1 MNALINADSLT
12 NVLYLNFTGRGYATH
27 AEKATVEVRVNG
39 QLSESLR
46 PLPPQA
52 EGDMQCRFNISG
64 KFSPGD
70 VVRIDALTDDG
81 QYHAWAEV
89 TVPQRPN
96 EITDIDT
103 VTVPLT
109 QYYYTQNYLRYKINI
124 KDRPNE
130 NNFYRLIMDKQ
141 MTVKDYNNEIDEY
154 VTQTTHRYHFISRE
168 DVVLTDGQPTNSD
181 DEDNGMF
188 DTVKNIYGVFDD
200 SRFKNTSYTMTVYNQ
215 TNVEGLSKY
224 GTNVKMD
231 IIVRLLSITETEY
244 YYLKALNLADSDA
257 YDETC
262 ARIKLNQS
270 SIPWFEGEMLE
281 VVNNKIRP
289 AASSLAISIR
299 LTQKEDCLLDKT
311 YSTEYQQTTKAQ
323 RFEDSPSANA
333 ACLDD
338 MTECL
343 SMATKEIVEEISRDI
358 HLILSLQ
365 PKSRH

>member
-1 MNALINADSLT
+1 MRTRIYYPFILLIALLTTVSCENELPFSVKDNPPKLVMNALINADSLT

-81 QYHAWAEV
+81 QDHAWAEF

-141 MTVKDYNNEIDEY
+141 MTVKDYNNEIGEY

-257 YDETC
+257 YDETINEP
-262 ARIKLNQS
+262 IKYPGNVHGGVG
-270 SIPWFEGEMLE
+270 IVG
-281 VVNNKIRP
+281 I
-289 AASSLAISIR
+289 
-299 LTQKEDCLLDKT
+299 
-311 YSTEYQQTTKAQ
+311 STETSK
-323 RFEDSPSANA
+323 
-333 ACLDD
+333 
-338 MTECL
+338 
-343 SMATKEIVEEISRDI
+343 II
-358 HLILSLQ
+358 HIEK
-365 PKSRH
+365 PWI

>member
-1 MNALINADSLT
+1 MF
-12 NVLYLNFTGRGYATH
+12 FTSISREEDNATH

-141 MTVKDYNNEIDEY
+141 MTVKDYNNEIGELCHSNHTPLSFY
-154 VTQTTHRYHFISRE
+154 IPRRCCI
-168 DVVLTDGQPTNSD
+168 DGRT
-181 DEDNGMF
+181 
-188 DTVKNIYGVFDD
+188 
-200 SRFKNTSYTMTVYNQ
+200 
-215 TNVEGLSKY
+215 
-224 GTNVKMD
+224 
-231 IIVRLLSITETEY
+231 
-244 YYLKALNLADSDA
+244 A
-257 YDETC
+257 
-262 ARIKLNQS
+262 
-270 SIPWFEGEMLE
+270 
-281 VVNNKIRP
+281 
-289 AASSLAISIR
+289 
-299 LTQKEDCLLDKT
+299 
-311 YSTEYQQTTKAQ
+311 YQQ
-323 RFEDSPSANA
+323 R
-333 ACLDD
+333 
-338 MTECL
+338 
-343 SMATKEIVEEISRDI
+343 
-358 HLILSLQ
+358 
-365 PKSRH
+365 

>member
-1 MNALINADSLT
+1 MRTRICYPFILLIALLTTVSCENELPFSVKDNPPKLVMNALINADSLT

-27 AEKATVEVRVNG
+27 VENATVEVRVNG

-46 PLPPQA
+46 PLPPQT
-52 EGDMQCRFNISG
+52 EGDMQCRFHISS
-64 KFSPGD
+64 KFTPGD

-89 TVPQRPN
+89 TVPQRPH
-96 EITDIDT
+96 EIADIDT

-141 MTVKDYNNEIDEY
+141 MTVKDYNNEIGEY

-215 TNVEGLSKY
+215 TNVEGFP
-224 GTNVKMD
+224 NME
-231 IIVRLLSITETEY
+231 R
-244 YYLKALNLADSDA
+244 
-257 YDETC
+257 
-262 ARIKLNQS
+262 
-270 SIPWFEGEMLE
+270 M
-281 VVNNKIRP
+281 
-289 AASSLAISIR
+289 
-299 LTQKEDCLLDKT
+299 
-311 YSTEYQQTTKAQ
+311 
-323 RFEDSPSANA
+323 
-333 ACLDD
+333 
-338 MTECL
+338 
-343 SMATKEIVEEISRDI
+343 
-358 HLILSLQ
+358 
-365 PKSRH
+365 

>member
-1 MNALINADSLT
+1 
-12 NVLYLNFTGRGYATH
+12 
-27 AEKATVEVRVNG
+27 
-39 QLSESLR
+39 
-46 PLPPQA
+46 
-52 EGDMQCRFNISG
+52 MQCRFNISG

-89 TVPQRPN
+89 TVPQRPH

-124 KDRPNE
+124 KDRPDE

-141 MTVKDYNNEIDEY
+141 MTVKDYNNEIGEY

-200 SRFKNTSYTMTVYNQ
+200 SRFKDTSYTMTVYNQ

-231 IIVRLLSITETEY
+231 MIVRLLSITETEY

-257 YDETC
+257 YDETINEP
-262 ARIKLNQS
+262 IKYPGNVHGGVG
-270 SIPWFEGEMLE
+270 IVG
-281 VVNNKIRP
+281 I
-289 AASSLAISIR
+289 
-299 LTQKEDCLLDKT
+299 
-311 YSTEYQQTTKAQ
+311 STETSK
-323 RFEDSPSANA
+323 
-333 ACLDD
+333 
-338 MTECL
+338 
-343 SMATKEIVEEISRDI
+343 II
-358 HLILSLQ
+358 HIEK
-365 PKSRH
+365 PWI